1 MKRLMLKSLVLVF
14 AGALLVTGSALAIP
28 VSDTLPINQTVAAG
42 ENPGAWGEMDLS
54 HLFLIGTEIFESLTV
69 DINIS
74 DLPTDSTNPVWTL
87 GSFGTQT
94 FWEDFSGGFGDA
106 VLSVVLGSPALA
118 DLSIDGK
125 IDWTMGSDNP
135 PSWANTDFTI
145 VSFDVSG
152 NAVNPT
158 PEPGT
163 MILLGLG
170 LAGLVGVNR
179 KRMKK

>member
-54 HLFLIGTEIFESLTV
+54 HLFLIGTEIFQSLTV

-94 FWEDFSGGFGDA
+94 FWEYFSVGFGDA
-106 VLSVVLGSPALA
+106 VL
-118 DLSIDGK
+118 
-125 IDWTMGSDNP
+125 
-135 PSWANTDFTI
+135 
-145 VSFDVSG
+145 
-152 NAVNPT
+152 
-158 PEPGT
+158 
-163 MILLGLG
+163 
-170 LAGLVGVNR
+170 
-179 KRMKK
+179 